1 MSHLSILHGT
11 GPDLGTLPRAILF
24 DLDDTILSFGESAE
38 EVWGALSQRYAP
50 RIDGLEADSLPR
62 TIRDYAK
69 WYWSD
74 PQRHRKGRLHPDVT
88 LHIVTGAL
96 RSIGAE
102 APMVAHEM
110 AETYSTR
117 RERSATPSPGAVDTL
132 RHLRGEGVRLALVT
146 NGNADRQ
153 RRKVETHGLGPL
165 FDYVLIEGEFGLGKP
180 DERVYRYALSRT
192 GTPPGET
199 RMVGDNLEWEVVAPQ
214 RLGMAGIWVDAAG
227 AGLPE
232 SSEVTPDRIIRSM
245 PELLEPPS

>member
-1 MSHLSILHGT
+1 MRPESTAWRPTRYPELS
-11 GPDLGTLPRAILF
+11 A
-24 DLDDTILSFGESAE
+24 
-38 EVWGALSQRYAP
+38 
-50 RIDGLEADSLPR
+50 
-62 TIRDYAK
+62 
-69 WYWSD
+69 
-74 PQRHRKGRLHPDVT
+74 
-88 LHIVTGAL
+88 
-96 RSIGAE
+96 
-102 APMVAHEM
+102 
-110 AETYSTR
+110 TYSTR